1 MSSLEN
7 RLKNCKYIEDAH
19 VEKKNIWFTSTE
31 KINYEKLKSDFGN
44 DYNFI
49 PVNNLDNEN

>member
-19 VEKKNIWFTSTE
+19 VEGKNIWFISTE
-31 KINYEKLKSDFGN
+31 KINYEKLKLIEIGRAS
-44 DYNFI
+44 
-49 PVNNLDNEN
+49 